1 MAMPF
6 NPKYTITDKI
16 LNNLTLIASARE
28 VIEQSH
34 LVPKWEAKL
43 RRQALMRNTHSSTAI
58 EGNRLTLEQVEALAG
73 GKDVPATDKDKKEV
87 LNYIEALEKV
97 PTLAKKSAIK
107 VENLLNIHRI
117 ITKNVMEHNEN
128 SGAFRSQQVF
138 VGRRIINGS
147 GLKTEV
153 EYMPPPTEEVP
164 GLVKEFINWLNLDK
178 TWELNPVLLAGLAH
192 YEIAKIHPFID
203 GNGRTARLL
212 ATVILYLSG
221 FDHRRIFALDDYYD
235 RDRKAYY
242 AALKTVQTDSG
253 DLTQWLEYFTTGVT
267 ASVQEAKDAILK
279 IGTKGKRGMREQVS
293 LTARQMQIVEYINTH
308 GKVTNKD
315 LQELFNITAQAVHKE
330 LSKLVEMKVIKPVGK
345 GRSLHYILV

>member
-1 MAMPF
+1 MPF

-16 LNNLTLIASARE
+16 LNNLTLITSARE

-43 RRQALMRNTHSSTAI
+43 RRQALMRNTHASTAI

-73 GKDVPATDKDKKEV
+73 GKDFPATDKDKKEV

-97 PTLAKKSAIK
+97 PTLAKKGAIK
-107 VENLLNIHRI
+107 IDSLLNIHRI
-117 ITKNVMEHNEN
+117 ITKNVMERNEN
-128 SGAFRSQQVF
+128 SGVFRNQQVF
-138 VGRRIINGS
+138 VGKRIVDGS

-164 GLVKEFINWLNLDK
+164 DLVEEFVDWLNVDK
-178 TWELNPVLLAGLAH
+178 TWGLNPVVLAAIAH
-192 YEIAKIHPFID
+192 YEIARIHPFID

-235 RDRKAYY
+235 RDRKSYY
-242 AALKTVQTDSG
+242 AALKTVQTSNG
-253 DLTQWLEYFTTGVT
+253 DLTQWLEYFTTGVA

-279 IGTKGKRGMREQVS
+279 LGTKGKRGAREQVS
-293 LTARQMQIVEYINTH
+293 LTQRQMQVVEHINAH
-308 GKVTNKD
+308 RKVTNKD
-315 LQELFNITAQAVHKE
+315 LQELFGITAQAVHKE
-330 LSKLVEMKVIKPVGK
+330 LSKLVEMKVIKPVGE
-345 GRSLHYILV
+345 GRALHYVLV